1 MFIIEAMENN
11 SSVLYGPFA
20 EITPNGQTGWLHYHH
35 DSASDYF
42 RHVLGLIDGDGRY
55 TYCMWRGSNPE
66 SIVVRRD
73 DIGETFL
80 QAAGSADAM
89 TIEVRLLDTNNNG
102 KLYTIGRQESA
113 SDAKQLIP
121 MSDERA
127 IEVFSNEVFT
137 SDEAATIFNHY
148 YLTETIPETYTLRE
162 LDLSQELSEER

>member
-1 MFIIEAMENN
+1 MENN
-11 SSVLYGPFA
+11 SPVVYGPYA
-20 EITPNGQTGWLHYHH
+20 ETTPSGQTGWLHYYH

-42 RHVLGLIDGDGRY
+42 RHVLSLLNGEGKY
-55 TYCMWRGSNPE
+55 TYSIWRGSNPE

-89 TIEVRLLDTNNNG
+89 TVEVGLVDADNNS
-102 KLYTIGRQESA
+102 KLYAIGRQETA

-127 IEVFSNEVFT
+127 IQVFSSEVFT

-148 YLTETIPETYTLRE
+148 YLTEAVPETYALRE
-162 LDLSQELSEER
+162 LDLKQKLSEKR